1 MFPISPQTV
10 MSAMCQPSLEP
21 AVPLASVAPATCP
34 SSQRDP
40 GDASGTCMHT
50 QTHTHQSYIMVEIN
64 DESLDCEMCI
74 IKPCHACIGTPHD
87 EEHQREQRDLRHG
100 SR

>member
-10 MSAMCQPSLEP
+10 MSVTCQPSLEP

-40 GDASGTCMHT
+40 GDASGAR
-50 QTHTHQSYIMVEIN
+50 THTHTHTHTPTILLFT
-64 DESLDCEMCI
+64 SL
-74 IKPCHACIGTPHD
+74 
-87 EEHQREQRDLRHG
+87 
-100 SR
+100 